1 MVCHLRNQICA
12 TVCLSVCVCVY
23 VYVCVHTDD
32 ARGVAGPGLQF
43 LEPTIV
49 QHGHFL
55 RTNFLGVLE
64 HIWGKQ
70 ERTTAIAP
78 NYEYLRPAVRI
89 GIAEAQLPMQA

>member
-1 MVCHLRNQICA
+1 MCDCMSKC
-12 TVCLSVCVCVY
+12 VCLCVCLR
-23 VYVCVHTDD
+23 VCVHTDD